1 MKEIICKRDG
11 DQFNYKFV
19 VTGTFE
25 GDEGE
30 HIDKE
35 RILDVARMSDK
46 EHSLGVVVEC

>member
-1 MKEIICKRDG
+1 MDG

-46 EHSLGVVVEC
+46 SKYSQRNACRGLN

>member
-25 GDEGE
+25 GDEL
-30 HIDKE
+30 
-35 RILDVARMSDK
+35 RQ
-46 EHSLGVVVEC
+46 